1 MKNILL
7 ILMVF
12 GIVGCSQ
19 QGSNTWIC
27 DSKTF
32 AQDKKQSWADRV
44 TLMRFVFDSNSDI
57 AAFILVSYPRLSDYV
72 SIEDWHTVNKFILED
87 SNETSLHQL
96 INGGEIDIKFESED
110 DSVLR
115 FSMVNVKT
123 NNLDAFKFV
132 KQESNNK
139 LAQWDDSMANY
150 NCIKK
155 DKKY

>member
-1 MKNILL
+1 MKNLL
-7 ILMVF
+7 LTLIVL
-12 GIVGCSQ
+12 GAVGCSQ
-19 QGSNTWIC
+19 QQSNIWVC

-32 AQDKKQSWADRV
+32 TQDENQSWADRV
-44 TLMRFVFDSNSDI
+44 TLMRFMFDFDKDI
-57 AAFILVSYPRLSDYV
+57 AAFMLVSYPRLSDYV
-72 SIEDWHTVNKFILED
+72 SIEDWYTVNKFLLED
-87 SNETSLHQL
+87 SNETSLHQQ

-110 DSVLR
+110 ESVLR

-123 NNLDAFKFV
+123 NSLDAFKLV
-132 KQESNNK
+132 KQESNNQ